1 MTETLDQNSTSFT
14 REGGILHDD
23 SGALFMRSLTPSR
36 LRTTSVASSRTST
49 AWPRWPVG
57 TEYWLPSTR
66 TRLSVHGRHP
76 VEPVR
81 RGGRPQRAERLPLLG
96 QEFPRDLPVGLRD
109 LAVLLRTPGGAL
121 RAEIVVVD
129 EGPPGQEVR
138 LHKLD

>member
-1 MTETLDQNSTSFT
+1 
-14 REGGILHDD
+14 
-23 SGALFMRSLTPSR
+23 
-36 LRTTSVASSRTST
+36 
-49 AWPRWPVG
+49 VG

-66 TRLSVHGRHP
+66 TRLSRFTRHP

-81 RGGRPQRAERLPLLG
+81 RGGRPQRAERLPFRG
-96 QEFPRDLPVGLRD
+96 QELPRDLPMRLRD

-138 LHKLD
+138 LHKLDQVLDGPLLPRGVGIAELGMETEFGGEAGKRRVPPRLPARP